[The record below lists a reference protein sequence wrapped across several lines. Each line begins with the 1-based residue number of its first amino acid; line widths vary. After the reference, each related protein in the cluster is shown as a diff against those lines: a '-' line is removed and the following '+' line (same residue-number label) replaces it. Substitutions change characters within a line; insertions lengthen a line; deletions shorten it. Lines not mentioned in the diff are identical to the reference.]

1 MKLTKGMKKAL
12 SLLLSAAMVVTGV
25 NVTTNT
31 ASAADGDADATVSF
45 EYDLTSTT
53 NAGATGADEWNGDGQ
68 KLVINGK
75 EDNKNCW
82 SGPSY
87 TQDADG
93 KNIPKVTYFD
103 LAKTAS
109 FSAVVATYNKPTVEV
124 TKISDSG
131 KMYIYADLG
140 NGIVSKDENKDT
152 VVKEGLGRG
161 VELKTGKNDVT
172 KYITN
177 KYFAKADWGFFL
189 TTQATAKV
197 KVYDAAPTTKAPA
210 NTPVASATAS
220 AVATTTSAVATT
232 APAVTTEAP
241 TEAPTKAPATAT
253 PEPTE
258 KPDEENQAFL
268 MFADKDYKWGNWNTK
283 VCGGNGKDATITGN
297 GTYTV
302 SINKE
307 DFADQEA
314 VAAPAKGA
322 TVFGVDI
329 MGICATQ
336 KFDASKMALSDVVV
350 KCDGKEV
357 KTIDFSKMYE
367 GSIEGGKNDNY
378 RLEIRN
384 EWGYG
389 DGEFATKDEFD
400 EANPDFTFEK
410 SLSVTFTVKGIKK
423 GATPKDAFKTADGK
437 YAVSKGGERA
447 KVADAADVV
456 KTAAPSTK
464 PAVTTTKPA
473 VTTKPAITTAAAV
486 KGTSK
491 LTVAKKLVVVAPNK
505 SVKVAFKA
513 TKAKNTSG
521 AAVVKATSKSKKVA
535 TVKVKGK
542 NVIIKAPKKAVK
554 GASTT
559 VTLKS
564 TKANGKAISAKIKV
578 YVRNSAKKVKAA
590 KKSITVKKGKTTKL
604 VVKASKVQN
613 KKKAFADTITVKG
626 KVLKL
631 TAVKYAKGKATLTL
645 KGAKKAK
652 KKVVKIKVGKKTV
665 KVKATVK

>member
-31 ASAADGDADATVSF
+31 ASASGNESDGFTIVATGGTKDVTVNGETDVESYVNVWVKDDKSTGIQLLDGIKSVAKDYKKPVVEVSITDNAKVHTWSFGPNWGSYDSQGDYNNKEFGDGDKI
-45 EYDLTSTT
+45 DLT
-53 NAGATGADEWNGDGQ
+53 N
-68 KLVINGK
+68 
-75 EDNKNCW
+75 
-82 SGPSY
+82 
-87 TQDADG
+87 
-93 KNIPKVTYFD
+93 
-103 LAKTAS
+103 LAKDLGDDFESTAAALEIDVPEG
-109 FSAVVATYNKPTVEV
+109 AVVT
-124 TKISDSG
+124 
-131 KMYIYADLG
+131 L
-140 NGIVSKDENKDT
+140 
-152 VVKEGLGRG
+152 
-161 VELKTGKNDVT
+161 
-172 KYITN
+172 
-177 KYFAKADWGFFL
+177 
-189 TTQATAKV
+189 
-197 KVYDAAPTTKAPA
+197 KVYNDNALEVSEVPSEKPS
-210 NTPVASATAS
+210 NTPVNEKTNAPTAS
-220 AVATTTSAVATT
+220 AATSGSSVTSGSTVTSAPAVSETPAAT
-232 APAVTTEAP
+232 APATA
-241 TEAPTKAPATAT
+241 APTKAPATEKPAK
-253 PEPTE
+253 TE

-268 MFADKDYKWGNWNTK
+268 MFNSQNDKFQNWNTK
-283 VCGGNGKDATITGN
+283 VRGGNGQDATITGN
-297 GTYTV
+297 GRYTV
-302 SINKE
+302 SIDKK
-307 DFADQEA
+307 DYTTDAQKALVDADGEG
-314 VAAPAKGA
+314 AK
-322 TVFGVDI
+322 VFGVDI
-329 MGICATQ
+329 MGICNTQ
-336 KFDASKMALSDVVV
+336 KFDASKIAFSDVVV
-350 KCDGKEV
+350 KCDGKEI
-357 KTIDFSKMYE
+357 KTDISKMYE
-367 GSIEGGKNDNY
+367 GDIEGKGNY

-400 EANPDFTFEK
+400 GMNPDFKVTE
-410 SLSVTFTVKGIKK
+410 SLSVTFTIKGIKEGK
-423 GATPKDAFKTADGK
+423 TPEGAFKTADDK
-437 YAVSKGGERA
+437 SVVAVGGERA
-447 KVADAADVV
+447 KAADAADVV

-513 TKAKNTSG
+513 KKAKNTSG

>member
-31 ASAADGDADATVSF
+31 ASAADAEKTDGYTIVVKGEATAKVTVNGEDATA
-45 EYDLTSTT
+45 DLAE
-53 NAGATGADEWNGDGQ
+53 NWF
-68 KLVINGK
+68 
-75 EDNKNCW
+75 
-82 SGPSY
+82 
-87 TQDADG
+87 DADG
-93 KNIPKVTYFD
+93 GKGMVVYVRDTIKKAMAKYTKPVMEITDITDGKKIKTWSYDAGEVVSALHGKD
-103 LAKTAS
+103 L
-109 FSAVVATYNKPTVEV
+109 
-124 TKISDSG
+124 
-131 KMYIYADLG
+131 
-140 NGIVSKDENKDT
+140 
-152 VVKEGLGRG
+152 
-161 VELKTGKNDVT
+161 GKNDVVDFT
-172 KYITN
+172 EGV
-177 KYFAKADWGFFL
+177 KADKFL
-189 TTQATAKV
+189 GQNGAIELDVPAGATATIKI
-197 KVYDAAPTTKAPA
+197 YDAA
-210 NTPVASATAS
+210 S
-220 AVATTTSAVATT
+220 AVETT
-232 APAVTTEAP
+232 APAAETTAP
-241 TEAPTKAPATAT
+241 ADETATPVSSAAVASGASAAPASTAAVETSAPATTPAVATEAPTKAPATAT
-253 PEPTE
+253 PVPTE

-268 MFADKDYKWGNWNTK
+268 MFADKDWAWSNFNTK
-283 VCGGNGKDATITGN
+283 VCGGNGEDAVVTGN

-302 SINKE
+302 SINKKAFG
-307 DFADQEA
+307 DD
-314 VAAPAKGA
+314 VKAANGA
-322 TVFGVDI
+322 QVFCVDI
-329 MGICATQ
+329 MDICKTQ

-350 KCDGKEV
+350 KCDGKEI
-357 KTIDFSKMYE
+357 KTDISKMYE
-367 GSIEGGKNDNY
+367 GNIEGDKDNY

-384 EWGYG
+384 EYGYG
-389 DGEFATKDEFD
+389 EGDFKTKDEFD
-400 EANPDFTFEK
+400 EMNPDFAFED
-410 SLSVTFTVKGIKK
+410 SLSVTFTIKGIKEGK
-423 GATPKDAFKTADGK
+423 TPEGAFKTVDGK
-437 YAVSKGGERA
+437 SVVAVGGERA
-447 KVADAADVV
+447 KVADADDT
-456 KTAAPSTK
+456 KTTAAPSTK

-491 LTVAKKLVVVAPNK
+491 LTVDKKLVVVAPNK

-590 KKSITVKKGKTTKL
+590 KKSITVKKGKTKKL
-604 VVKASKVQN
+604 VIKASKVQN

>member
-31 ASAADGDADATVSF
+31 ASAAGNQSDGFTIVATGGTKNVTVNGETDVESYVNVWVKDDKSTGIQLLDGIKSVAKDYKKPVVEVSITDNAKVHTWSFGPNWGSYDSQKDYSDKEFGDGDKI
-45 EYDLTSTT
+45 DLT
-53 NAGATGADEWNGDGQ
+53 N
-68 KLVINGK
+68 
-75 EDNKNCW
+75 
-82 SGPSY
+82 
-87 TQDADG
+87 
-93 KNIPKVTYFD
+93 
-103 LAKTAS
+103 LAK
-109 FSAVVATYNKPTVEV
+109 
-124 TKISDSG
+124 
-131 KMYIYADLG
+131 DLG
-140 NGIVSKDENKDT
+140 DDFETTAAALEIDVP
-152 VVKEGLGRG
+152 EG
-161 VELKTGKNDVT
+161 
-172 KYITN
+172 
-177 KYFAKADWGFFL
+177 
-189 TTQATAKV
+189 
-197 KVYDAAPTTKAPA
+197 
-210 NTPVASATAS
+210 
-220 AVATTTSAVATT
+220 AVATLKVYNDNTLEASEVPSEKPSNTPASEKPAASASSAAVTSGASAAPSTKPAVEPSAPATT
-232 APAVTTEAP
+232 AVV

-268 MFADKDYKWGNWNTK
+268 MFTDKGYKWGNWNTK
-283 VCGGNGKDATITGN
+283 VCGGSGKDATITGN

-302 SINKE
+302 SINKK
-307 DFADQEA
+307 DFAKQDD
-314 VAAPAKGA
+314 VAAPANGA
-322 TVFGVDI
+322 NVFCVDI
-329 MGICATQ
+329 MGICKTQ
-336 KFDASKMALSDVVV
+336 KFDASKIAFSDVVV
-350 KCDGKEV
+350 KCDGKEI
-357 KTIDFSKMYE
+357 KTDISKMYE
-367 GSIEGGKNDNY
+367 GNIEGGQNDNY

-384 EWGYG
+384 EYGYG
-389 DGEFATKDEFD
+389 DGEFNTKDEFD
-400 EANPDFTFEK
+400 EMNPDFTFED
-410 SLSVTFTVKGIKK
+410 SLSVTFTIKGIKEGK
-423 GATPKDAFKTADGK
+423 TPEGAFKTADDK
-437 YAVSKGGERA
+437 SVVAVGGERA
-447 KVADAADVV
+447 KVADVADVV

-473 VTTKPAITTAAAV
+473 VTTTKPAITTAPAV

-590 KKSITVKKGKTTKL
+590 KKSITVKKGKTKKL
-604 VVKASKVQN
+604 VIKASKVQN

>member
-31 ASAADGDADATVSF
+31 ASAADGDATATSYTVVFKAASAAGEAIDATVNGTAITHTADQGWDKEGEF
-45 EYDLTSTT
+45 
-53 NAGATGADEWNGDGQ
+53 ATGSKAFMPYDIS
-68 KLVINGK
+68 KKIK
-75 EDNKNCW
+75 EFNK
-82 SGPSY
+82 P
-87 TQDADG
+87 AM
-93 KNIPKVTYFD
+93 KVTKLSD
-103 LAKTAS
+103 NATLILADFNFK
-109 FSAVVATYNKPTVEV
+109 
-124 TKISDSG
+124 
-131 KMYIYADLG
+131 
-140 NGIVSKDENKDT
+140 NGIMAGEDYQNMNGAKIT
-152 VVKEGLGRG
+152 
-161 VELKTGKNDVT
+161 KTGTEYNLNLTATDKVAWNENDFIG
-172 KYITN
+172 Y
-177 KYFAKADWGFFL
+177 YLPYGAS
-189 TTQATAKV
+189 ATIEY
-197 KVYDAAPTTKAPA
+197 YDAAP
-210 NTPVASATAS
+210 ATAS
-220 AVATTTSAVATT
+220 PSPTAKATATAAASASSAAVTSGASAAPASTAAVETSAPATTPAVA
-232 APAVTTEAP
+232 

-268 MFADKDYKWGNWNTK
+268 MFTDKDWALGNFNTK
-283 VCGGNGKDATITGN
+283 VCGGKGEDATITGN
-297 GTYTV
+297 GKYTV
-302 SINKE
+302 SLSKKAFG
-307 DFADQEA
+307 DDAK
-314 VAAPAKGA
+314 PANGA
-322 TVFGVDI
+322 QVFCVDI
-329 MGICATQ
+329 MGICNTQ
-336 KFDASKMALSDVVV
+336 KFDASKIAFSDVVV
-350 KCDGKEV
+350 KCDGKEI
-357 KTIDFSKMYE
+357 KTDISKMYE
-367 GSIEGGKNDNY
+367 GNIENKTSNY

-384 EWGYG
+384 EYGYG

-400 EANPDFTFEK
+400 EMNPDFTFEE
-410 SLSVTFTVKGIKK
+410 SLSVTFTIKGIKEGK
-423 GATPKDAFKTADGK
+423 TPEDAFKPADGK
-437 YAVSKGGERA
+437 SVVAVGGERA
-447 KVADAADVV
+447 KVADVADVV

>member
-31 ASAADGDADATVSF
+31 ASAAGNESDGFTIVATGGTKDVTVNGETDVESYVNVWVKDDKSTGIQLLDGIKSVAKDYKKPVVEVSITDNAKVHTWSFGPNWGSYDSQGDYHDKEFGDGDKI
-45 EYDLTSTT
+45 DLT
-53 NAGATGADEWNGDGQ
+53 N
-68 KLVINGK
+68 
-75 EDNKNCW
+75 
-82 SGPSY
+82 
-87 TQDADG
+87 
-93 KNIPKVTYFD
+93 
-103 LAKTAS
+103 LAKDLGDDFESTAAALEIDVPEG
-109 FSAVVATYNKPTVEV
+109 AVVT
-124 TKISDSG
+124 
-131 KMYIYADLG
+131 L
-140 NGIVSKDENKDT
+140 
-152 VVKEGLGRG
+152 
-161 VELKTGKNDVT
+161 
-172 KYITN
+172 
-177 KYFAKADWGFFL
+177 
-189 TTQATAKV
+189 
-197 KVYDAAPTTKAPA
+197 KVYNDNALEVSEVPSEKPS
-210 NTPVASATAS
+210 NTPVNEKTNAPTAS
-220 AVATTTSAVATT
+220 AAASASSAAVTSGASAAPSTKPAVEPSAPATT
-232 APAVTTEAP
+232 A

-314 VAAPAKGA
+314 VAAPANGA

-400 EANPDFTFEK
+400 EANPNFTFEK

-447 KVADAADVV
+447 KAADAADVV

>member
-31 ASAADGDADATVSF
+31 ASAAGSDATATSYTVVFNAASAAGEAIDATVNG
-45 EYDLTSTT
+45 TAIT
-53 NAGATGADEWNGDGQ
+53 NTADQGWDKEGEFATGSKAFLPYDISM
-68 KLVINGK
+68 KIK
-75 EDNKNCW
+75 EFNK
-82 SGPSY
+82 P
-87 TQDADG
+87 AM
-93 KNIPKVTYFD
+93 KVTKLSD
-103 LAKTAS
+103 NATLILADFNWK
-109 FSAVVATYNKPTVEV
+109 
-124 TKISDSG
+124 
-131 KMYIYADLG
+131 
-140 NGIVSKDENKDT
+140 NGIMAGEDYQNMNGAKI
-152 VVKEGLGRG
+152 
-161 VELKTGKNDVT
+161 T
-172 KYITN
+172 KAGTEYN
-177 KYFAKADWGFFL
+177 LNLA
-189 TTQATAKV
+189 ATAKV
-197 KVYDAAPTTKAPA
+197 DWNKNDFIGYYLPYGASATIEYYDAAP
-210 NTPVASATAS
+210 ATAS
-220 AVATTTSAVATT
+220 PSPTAKATAAASASSAAVTSGASAAPSTKPAVETSAPATTPAVA
-232 APAVTTEAP
+232 

-268 MFADKDYKWGNWNTK
+268 MFTDKDYMWGNWNTK

-302 SINKE
+302 SINKK
-307 DFADQEA
+307 DFADQKV
-314 VAAPAKGA
+314 VAAPANGA
-322 TVFGVDI
+322 NVFCVDI
-329 MGICATQ
+329 VGICKTQ
-336 KFDASKMALSDVVV
+336 KFDASKIAFSDVVV
-350 KCDGKEV
+350 KCDGKEI
-357 KTIDFSKMYE
+357 KTDFSKMYE
-367 GSIEGGKNDNY
+367 GNIEGGQNDNY

-384 EWGYG
+384 EYGYG
-389 DGEFATKDEFD
+389 DGEFNTKDEFD
-400 EANPDFTFEK
+400 EMNPDFTFED
-410 SLSVTFTVKGIKK
+410 SLSVTFTIKGIKEGK
-423 GATPKDAFKTADGK
+423 TPEGAFKTADGK
-437 YAVSKGGERA
+437 TVVATGGERA
-447 KVADAADVV
+447 KVADVADVV

-473 VTTKPAITTAAAV
+473 VTTKPGITTAAAV

-590 KKSITVKKGKTTKL
+590 KKSITVKKGKTKKL
-604 VVKASKVQN
+604 VIKASKVQN

>member
-31 ASAADGDADATVSF
+31 ASAEASGTTTSYTIEVVGNTDKETKLNGEVVKSGKTENLNIWFANWEKPKKSHFQLYAPIKEAIAKFKNPVMEIEDVTDGFKVSASSNDASDNW
-45 EYDLTSTT
+45 STIS
-53 NAGATGADEWNGDGQ
+53 EE
-68 KLVINGK
+68 LNGK
-75 EDNKNCW
+75 EFKKGDVV
-82 SGPSY
+82 S
-87 TQDADG
+87 
-93 KNIPKVTYFD
+93 
-103 LAKTAS
+103 LANLVANEKFLTID
-109 FSAVVATYNKPTVEV
+109 SAVDIGVP
-124 TKISDSG
+124 
-131 KMYIYADLG
+131 
-140 NGIVSKDENKDT
+140 
-152 VVKEGLGRG
+152 EG
-161 VELKTGKNDVT
+161 
-172 KYITN
+172 
-177 KYFAKADWGFFL
+177 
-189 TTQATAKV
+189 ATATIKF
-197 KVYDAAPTTKAPA
+197 YDAPKKEEPSEVPSEKPSKAPA
-210 NTPVASATAS
+210 SEKPAASASSAAVTSGAS
-220 AVATTTSAVATT
+220 AAPSTKPAVEPSAPATT
-232 APAVTTEAP
+232 AVA

-268 MFADKDYKWGNWNTK
+268 MFTDKGYKWGNWNTK
-283 VCGGNGKDATITGN
+283 VCGGSGKDATITGN

-302 SINKE
+302 SINKK
-307 DFADQEA
+307 DFAKQDD
-314 VAAPAKGA
+314 VAAPANGA
-322 TVFGVDI
+322 NVFCVDI
-329 MGICATQ
+329 MGICKTQ
-336 KFDASKMALSDVVV
+336 KFDASKIAFSDVVV
-350 KCDGKEV
+350 KCDGKEI
-357 KTIDFSKMYE
+357 KTDISKMYE
-367 GSIEGGKNDNY
+367 GNIEGGQNDNY

-384 EWGYG
+384 EYGYG
-389 DGEFATKDEFD
+389 DGEFNTKDEFD
-400 EANPDFTFEK
+400 EMNPDFTFED
-410 SLSVTFTVKGIKK
+410 SLSVTFTIKGIKEGK
-423 GATPKDAFKTADGK
+423 TPEGAFKTADDK
-437 YAVSKGGERA
+437 SVVAVGGERA
-447 KVADAADVV
+447 KVADVADVV

-590 KKSITVKKGKTTKL
+590 KKSITVKKGKTKKL
-604 VVKASKVQN
+604 VIKASKVQN

>member
-31 ASAADGDADATVSF
+31 ASAAGNQSDGFTIVATGGTKNVTVNGETDVESYVNVWVKDDKSTGIQLLDGIKSVAKDYKKPVVEVSITDNAKVHTWSFGPNWGSYDSQKDYSDKEFGDGDKI
-45 EYDLTSTT
+45 DLT
-53 NAGATGADEWNGDGQ
+53 N
-68 KLVINGK
+68 
-75 EDNKNCW
+75 
-82 SGPSY
+82 
-87 TQDADG
+87 
-93 KNIPKVTYFD
+93 
-103 LAKTAS
+103 LAK
-109 FSAVVATYNKPTVEV
+109 
-124 TKISDSG
+124 
-131 KMYIYADLG
+131 DLG
-140 NGIVSKDENKDT
+140 DDFETTAAALEIDVP
-152 VVKEGLGRG
+152 EG
-161 VELKTGKNDVT
+161 
-172 KYITN
+172 
-177 KYFAKADWGFFL
+177 
-189 TTQATAKV
+189 
-197 KVYDAAPTTKAPA
+197 
-210 NTPVASATAS
+210 
-220 AVATTTSAVATT
+220 AVATLKVYNDNTLEASEVPSEKPSNTPASEKPAASASSAAVTSGASAAPSTKPAVEPSAPATT
-232 APAVTTEAP
+232 AVVE

-268 MFADKDYKWGNWNTK
+268 MFTDKGYKWGNWNTK
-283 VCGGNGKDATITGN
+283 VCGGSGKDATITGN

-302 SINKE
+302 SINKK
-307 DFADQEA
+307 DFAKQDD
-314 VAAPAKGA
+314 VAAPANGA
-322 TVFGVDI
+322 NVFCVDI
-329 MGICATQ
+329 MGICKTQ
-336 KFDASKMALSDVVV
+336 KFDASKIAFSDVVV
-350 KCDGKEV
+350 KCDGKEI
-357 KTIDFSKMYE
+357 KTDISKMYE
-367 GSIEGGKNDNY
+367 GNIEGGQNDNY

-384 EWGYG
+384 EYGYG
-389 DGEFATKDEFD
+389 DGEFNTKDEFD
-400 EANPDFTFEK
+400 EMNPDFTFED
-410 SLSVTFTVKGIKK
+410 SLSVTFTIKGIKEGK
-423 GATPKDAFKTADGK
+423 TPEGAFKTADDK
-437 YAVSKGGERA
+437 SVVAVGGERA
-447 KVADAADVV
+447 KVADVADVV

-590 KKSITVKKGKTTKL
+590 KKSITVKKGKTKKL
-604 VVKASKVQN
+604 VIKASKVQN

>member
-31 ASAADGDADATVSF
+31 ASAANETTYKVSVTAQSGDKDGVVTGPVKTDPKKPDRLGFDQGWGDDCPEGTAFEFTAEAMKAIKEFNKPTIKVTVSDGAKVILRETTWW
-45 EYDLTSTT
+45 EYGNGNEVKAGDLDISETVKK
-53 NAGATGADEWNGDGQ
+53 AGNKWDTLGFGFWVSGGA
-68 KLVINGK
+68 
-75 EDNKNCW
+75 
-82 SGPSY
+82 
-87 TQDADG
+87 
-93 KNIPKVTYFD
+93 
-103 LAKTAS
+103 TAS
-109 FSAVVATYNKPTVEV
+109 FEA
-124 TKISDSG
+124 
-131 KMYIYADLG
+131 
-140 NGIVSKDENKDT
+140 
-152 VVKEGLGRG
+152 
-161 VELKTGKNDVT
+161 
-172 KYITN
+172 
-177 KYFAKADWGFFL
+177 
-189 TTQATAKV
+189 
-197 KVYDAAPTTKAPA
+197 YDAAPAKASPSPTAKATAAASASSAAVTSGASAAPA
-210 NTPVASATAS
+210 STAAVETSAPATTP
-220 AVATTTSAVATT
+220 AVA
-232 APAVTTEAP
+232 

-314 VAAPAKGA
+314 VAAPANGA

-367 GSIEGGKNDNY
+367 GNIEGGKNDNY

-400 EANPDFTFEK
+400 EANPNFTFEK

-590 KKSITVKKGKTTKL
+590 KKSITVKKGKTKKL
-604 VVKASKVQN
+604 VIKASKVQN

>member
-31 ASAADGDADATVSF
+31 ASAAGSENVTMTVV
-45 EYDLTSTT
+45 
-53 NAGATGADEWNGDGQ
+53 AQ
-68 KLVINGK
+68 NGK
-75 EDNKNCW
+75 TAGTFTGSNNGGWDQGGWGTTEDIKE
-82 SGPSY
+82 G
-87 TQDADG
+87 TVAKLGFDAMNALKGFKKSVIKITRSD
-93 KNIPKVTYFD
+93 NAKVMIWESTYG
-103 LAKTAS
+103 S
-109 FSAVVATYNKPTVEV
+109 
-124 TKISDSG
+124 
-131 KMYIYADLG
+131 LG
-140 NGIVSKDENKDT
+140 NGKVVEGDELDMT
-152 VVKEGLGRG
+152 EVVKNEKFGLNPKDDKDAVEFGFWVSGGSTVTFEMCEG
-161 VELKTGKNDVT
+161 KTNEPSEIPSEK
-172 KYITN
+172 
-177 KYFAKADWGFFL
+177 
-189 TTQATAKV
+189 
-197 KVYDAAPTTKAPA
+197 PSKAPA
-210 NTPVASATAS
+210 SEKPSASASSAAVTSGAS
-220 AVATTTSAVATT
+220 AAPASTAAVETSAPATTPAVA
-232 APAVTTEAP
+232 

-268 MFADKDYKWGNWNTK
+268 MFTDKDWALGNFNTK
-283 VCGGNGKDATITGN
+283 VCGGKGEDATITGN

-302 SINKE
+302 SLSKKAFG
-307 DFADQEA
+307 DDAK
-314 VAAPAKGA
+314 PANGA
-322 TVFGVDI
+322 QVFCVDI
-329 MGICATQ
+329 MGICNTQ
-336 KFDASKMALSDVVV
+336 KFDASKIAFSDVVV
-350 KCDGKEV
+350 KCDGKEI
-357 KTIDFSKMYE
+357 KTDISKMYE
-367 GSIEGGKNDNY
+367 GNIENKTSNY

-384 EWGYG
+384 EYGYDG
-389 DGEFATKDEFD
+389 GEFATKDEFD
-400 EANPDFTFEK
+400 EMNPDFTFEDT
-410 SLSVTFTVKGIKK
+410 LSVTFTIKGIKEGK
-423 GATPKDAFKTADGK
+423 TPEDAFKPADGK
-437 YAVSKGGERA
+437 SVVAVGGERA
-447 KVADAADVV
+447 KVADVADVV

>member
-31 ASAADGDADATVSF
+31 ASAADGDATATSYTVVFNAASAAGKAIDATVNG
-45 EYDLTSTT
+45 TAIT
-53 NAGATGADEWNGDGQ
+53 NTADQGWDKEGEFATGSKAFLPYDISM
-68 KLVINGK
+68 KIK
-75 EDNKNCW
+75 EFNK
-82 SGPSY
+82 P
-87 TQDADG
+87 AM
-93 KNIPKVTYFD
+93 KVTKLSD
-103 LAKTAS
+103 NATLILADFNWK
-109 FSAVVATYNKPTVEV
+109 
-124 TKISDSG
+124 
-131 KMYIYADLG
+131 
-140 NGIVSKDENKDT
+140 NGIMAGEDYQNMNGAKITKTGTEYNLNLAVTDKVDWNKDDFI
-152 VVKEGLGRG
+152 GYYLPYG
-161 VELKTGKNDVT
+161 
-172 KYITN
+172 
-177 KYFAKADWGFFL
+177 AS
-189 TTQATAKV
+189 ATIEY
-197 KVYDAAPTTKAPA
+197 YDAAP
-210 NTPVASATAS
+210 ATAS
-220 AVATTTSAVATT
+220 PAPTAKATAAASASAAAVTSGASAAPASTAAVETSAPTSTAAVA
-232 APAVTTEAP
+232 

-268 MFADKDYKWGNWNTK
+268 MFTDKDWALGNFNTK
-283 VCGGNGKDATITGN
+283 VCGGKGEDATITGN
-297 GTYTV
+297 GKYTV
-302 SINKE
+302 SLSKKAFG
-307 DFADQEA
+307 DDAK
-314 VAAPAKGA
+314 PANGA
-322 TVFGVDI
+322 QVFCVDI
-329 MGICATQ
+329 MGICNTQ
-336 KFDASKMALSDVVV
+336 KFDASKIAFSDVVV
-350 KCDGKEV
+350 KADGKEI
-357 KTIDFSKMYE
+357 KTDIAKMYE
-367 GSIEGGKNDNY
+367 GDIEGKGNY

-384 EWGYG
+384 EYGYA

-400 EANPDFTFEK
+400 EMNPDFTFEDT
-410 SLSVTFTVKGIKK
+410 LSVTFTIKGIKEGK
-423 GATPKDAFKTADGK
+423 TPEGAFKTADDK
-437 YAVSKGGERA
+437 SVVAKGGERA
-447 KVADAADVV
+447 KVADLEET
-456 KTAAPSTK
+456 KTTAAPSTK